1 VNGGKFV
8 EYPENQNSYCN
19 NSAGVVA
26 FTSFFG
32 IYKHKK
38 ELYVKN
44 NTIAKLFTTALCA
57 VALFGCKGST
67 SSDGTK
73 SEGKKVGQVMAEVNG
88 GSITTG
94 DFERELKN
102 LPEYLKTMA
111 DTPQGRKEMLDTMV
125 IRELILQ
132 QAAKDGLDKGAEIDE
147 KLQDLKKRLIVESF
161 LKKKVEADTKVTDA
175 DLQKFYDENKDKFKS
190 GEQMK
195 ASHILV
201 KTEKEAK
208 DILAQIKAGGNFEEL
223 AKKNSTDSSSAKGG
237 DLGWF
242 GNGSMVPV
250 FEKAASALKEG
261 QISDVVKSDF
271 GFHIIKLTGKRA
283 AGVRPFD
290 EVKEQIKGAI
300 MPTKQQEV
308 FQKIK
313 EELKKTA
320 KINVKEDVLNGMGK
334 KEEPKTDEKKTD
346 EKKADDKKPAEVPK
360 PAAPEKK

>member
-1 VNGGKFV
+1 MNAI
-8 EYPENQNSYCN
+8 S
-19 NSAGVVA
+19 
-26 FTSFFG
+26 T
-32 IYKHKK
+32 
-38 ELYVKN
+38 
-44 NTIAKLFTTALCA
+44 AKLFTTALCA
-57 VALFGCKGST
+57 AALFGCQGGTPSGVAK
-67 SSDGTK
+67 SDG
-73 SEGKKVGQVMAEVNG
+73 KKQGQVMADVNG

-102 LPEYLKTMA
+102 LPEYLKSMA

-132 QAAKDGLDKGAEIDE
+132 QASKDGLDKGAEIEE

-161 LKKKVEADTKVTDA
+161 LKKKVEAGSQVSDA
-175 DLQKFYDENKDKFKS
+175 DLQKFYEQNKDKFKS
-190 GEQMK
+190 GEQVR
-195 ASHILV
+195 ASHILL
-201 KTEKEAK
+201 KTDKEAK

-223 AKKNSTDSSSAKGG
+223 AKKYSADSSSAKGG

-242 GNGSMVPV
+242 GKGSMVPV
-250 FEKAASALKEG
+250 FEKAALSLKEG

-283 AGVRPFD
+283 AGIRPLE

-313 EELKKTA
+313 EELKKAA
-320 KINVKEDVLNGMGK
+320 KITIKEDVLNSMGSK
-334 KEEPKTDEKKTD
+334 TEEG
-346 EKKADDKKPAEVPK
+346 KKPAEATK
-360 PAAPEKK
+360 PASPEKK

>member
-1 VNGGKFV
+1 MK
-8 EYPENQNSYCN
+8 
-19 NSAGVVA
+19 
-26 FTSFFG
+26 
-32 IYKHKK
+32 II
-38 ELYVKN
+38 
-44 NTIAKLFTTALCA
+44 TITKLFTATLCVAALA
-57 VALFGCKGST
+57 GCQGST
-67 SSDGTK
+67 SPGGSSAGK
-73 SEGKKVGQVMAEVNG
+73 KEGKVLAEVNS

-102 LPEYLKTMA
+102 LPEYLKAMA

-132 QAAKDGLDKGAEIDE
+132 QAAKDGLDKGAEIEE

-161 LKKKVEADTKVTDA
+161 LKKKVEVESKVSDE
-175 DLQKFYDENKDKFKS
+175 DMKKFYEQNKDKFKA
-190 GEQMK
+190 GEQIK

-208 DILAQIKAGGNFEEL
+208 EILAQLKSGGNFEEL
-223 AKKNSTDSSSAKGG
+223 AKKNSVDSSSAKGG

-242 GNGSMVPV
+242 GKGSMVPT
-250 FEKAASALKEG
+250 FEKAALALKEG
-261 QISDVVKSDF
+261 QVSDVVKSDF

-283 AGVRPFD
+283 AGIRPLE

-300 MPTKQQEV
+300 MPTKQQEI

-320 KINVKEDVLNGMGK
+320 KITINEDVLNSAGAKTEEAVDGK
-334 KEEPKTDEKKTD
+334 KTVEP
-346 EKKADDKKPAEVPK
+346 PK

>member
-1 VNGGKFV
+1 MN
-8 EYPENQNSYCN
+8 
-19 NSAGVVA
+19 
-26 FTSFFG
+26 T
-32 IYKHKK
+32 I
-38 ELYVKN
+38 
-44 NTIAKLFTTALCA
+44 TIAKLFTTTLCA
-57 VALFGCKGST
+57 VALFGCQGGAPSV
-67 SSDGTK
+67 GGK
-73 SEGKKVGQVMAEVNG
+73 SEGKKVGQVMAEVN
-88 GSITTG
+88 SATITTG

-102 LPEYLKTMA
+102 LPEYLKAMA

-132 QAAKDGLDKGAEIDE
+132 QASKDGLDKGPEIEE

-161 LKKKVEADTKVTDA
+161 LKKKVEAESQVSDA
-175 DLQKFYDENKDKFKS
+175 DLQKFYEQNKDKFKS
-190 GEQMK
+190 GEQMR

-208 DILAQIKAGGNFEEL
+208 EILAQIKAGGNFEEL
-223 AKKNSTDSSSAKGG
+223 AKKNSVDSSSAKGG

-242 GNGSMVPV
+242 GKGSMVPA
-250 FEKAASALKEG
+250 FEKAALSLKEG
-261 QISDVVKSDF
+261 QVSGVVKSDF

-283 AGVRPFD
+283 AGIRPLE
-290 EVKEQIKGAI
+290 EVKDQIKGAI

-320 KINVKEDVLNGMGK
+320 KISVKEDVLNSMGSK
-334 KEEPKTDEKKTD
+334 KEES
-346 EKKADDKKPAEVPK
+346 KAGENKPTEAPK

>member
-1 VNGGKFV
+1 MKFI
-8 EYPENQNSYCN
+8 
-19 NSAGVVA
+19 
-26 FTSFFG
+26 T
-32 IYKHKK
+32 
-38 ELYVKN
+38 
-44 NTIAKLFTTALCA
+44 TTKLFTATLCVAAL
-57 VALFGCKGST
+57 VGCQGGS
-67 SSDGTK
+67 K
-73 SEGKKVGQVMAEVNG
+73 SGEAKTEAKKEGSVIAEVNS

-102 LPEYLKTMA
+102 LPEYLKAMA

-132 QAAKDGLDKGAEIDE
+132 QASKDGIDKGAEIED

-161 LKKKVEADTKVTDA
+161 LKKKVEFETKVSDE
-175 DLQKFYDENKDKFKS
+175 DLKKFYEQNQDKFKA
-190 GEQMK
+190 GEQIK

-208 DILAQIKAGGNFEEL
+208 DIAAQLKAGGNFEEL
-223 AKKNSTDSSSAKGG
+223 AKKNSADSSAAKGG

-242 GNGSMVPV
+242 GKGSMVPA
-250 FEKAASALKEG
+250 FEKAALALKEG

-271 GFHIIKLTGKRA
+271 GFHIIKLTGKRP
-283 AGVRPFD
+283 AGLRPFE

-320 KINVKEDVLNGMGK
+320 KITIKEDVLNSVGGK
-334 KEEPKTDEKKTD
+334 KEEPKTE
-346 EKKADDKKPAEVPK
+346 EKKPADAAA

>member
-1 VNGGKFV
+1 MI
-8 EYPENQNSYCN
+8 
-19 NSAGVVA
+19 
-26 FTSFFG
+26 T
-32 IYKHKK
+32 
-38 ELYVKN
+38 
-44 NTIAKLFTTALCA
+44 TTKLFTATLCVA
-57 VALFGCKGST
+57 ALFGCQGSNT
-67 SSDGTK
+67 SGGAKT
-73 SEGKKVGQVMAEVNG
+73 EGKKEGKVLAEVNS

-102 LPEYLKTMA
+102 LPEYLKAMA

-132 QAAKDGLDKGAEIDE
+132 QAAKDGLDKGAEIED

-161 LKKKVEADTKVTDA
+161 LKKKVEVESKVSDE
-175 DLQKFYDENKDKFKS
+175 DMKKFYEQNKDKFKS
-190 GEQMK
+190 GDQIK

-208 DILAQIKAGGNFEEL
+208 DVQAQLKAGGNFEEL
-223 AKKNSTDSSSAKGG
+223 AKKSSVDSSAAKGG

-242 GNGSMVPV
+242 GKGSMVPA
-250 FEKAASALKEG
+250 FEKAALALKEN
-261 QISDVVKSDF
+261 QISDIVKSDF
-271 GFHIIKLTGKRA
+271 GFHIIKLTGKRS
-283 AGVRPFD
+283 AGVRPFE

-313 EELKKTA
+313 DELKKTA
-320 KINVKEDVLNGMGK
+320 KITVKEDVLNSVGGK
-334 KEEPKTDEKKTD
+334 KDEPKAE
-346 EKKADDKKPAEVPK
+346 EKKPAEATA

>member
-1 VNGGKFV
+1 
-8 EYPENQNSYCN
+8 
-19 NSAGVVA
+19 
-26 FTSFFG
+26 
-32 IYKHKK
+32 
-38 ELYVKN
+38 VKII
-44 NTIAKLFTTALCA
+44 NTTKLFTASLCVAAL
-57 VALFGCKGST
+57 VGCQGGST
-67 SSDGTK
+67 SGGAKQD
-73 SEGKKVGQVMAEVNG
+73 GKKTGAVLAEVNS

-94 DFERELKN
+94 DFDRELKN

-111 DTPQGRKEMLDTMV
+111 DTPQGRKEMLDTMI

-132 QAAKDGLDKGAEIDE
+132 QAAKDGLDKGPEIEE

-161 LKKKVEADTKVTDA
+161 LKKKVEAESKVSDE
-175 DLQKFYDENKDKFKS
+175 DLKKFYEQNKDKFKS

-208 DILAQIKAGGNFEEL
+208 DILAQLKSGANFEAL
-223 AKKNSTDSSSAKGG
+223 AKKSSIDSSAAKGG

-242 GNGSMVPV
+242 GKGSMVPV
-250 FEKAASALKEG
+250 FEKAALALKEG
-261 QISDVVKSDF
+261 QISGIVKSDF

-283 AGVRPFD
+283 AGIRPFE

-313 EELKKTA
+313 DELKKTA
-320 KINVKEDVLNGMGK
+320 KITIKEEVLNSVGAK
-334 KEEPKTDEKKTD
+334 KEEAT
-346 EKKADDKKPAEVPK
+346 KPAETAA
-360 PAAPEKK
+360 PATPEKK

>member
-1 VNGGKFV
+1 MKI
-8 EYPENQNSYCN
+8 
-19 NSAGVVA
+19 
-26 FTSFFG
+26 T
-32 IYKHKK
+32 
-38 ELYVKN
+38 
-44 NTIAKLFTTALCA
+44 TTTKLLTAALC
-57 VALFGCKGST
+57 VAALIGCQGGST
-67 SSDGTK
+67 SGGAKT
-73 SEGKKVGQVMAEVNG
+73 EGKKEGKVLAEVNG
-88 GSITTG
+88 SSITTG
-94 DFERELKN
+94 DFDRELKN

-132 QAAKDGLDKGAEIDE
+132 QASKDGLDKGAEIED
-147 KLQDLKKRLIVESF
+147 KLQELRKRLVVESF
-161 LKKKVEADTKVTDA
+161 LKKKVEAESKVSDE
-175 DLQKFYDENKDKFKS
+175 DMKKFYEQNKDKFKS
-190 GEQMK
+190 GEQIK

-208 DILAQIKAGGNFEEL
+208 EVLAKLKAGGNFEEL
-223 AKKNSTDSSSAKGG
+223 AKKSSVDSSAAKGG

-242 GNGSMVPV
+242 GKGSMVPA
-250 FEKAASALKEG
+250 FEKAALALKDG

-283 AGVRPFD
+283 AGIRPFD

-313 EELKKTA
+313 EDLKKTA
-320 KINVKEDVLNGMGK
+320 KISIKEDVLNGTGEK
-334 KEEPKTDEKKTD
+334 KEEPKAE
-346 EKKADDKKPAEVPK
+346 DKK